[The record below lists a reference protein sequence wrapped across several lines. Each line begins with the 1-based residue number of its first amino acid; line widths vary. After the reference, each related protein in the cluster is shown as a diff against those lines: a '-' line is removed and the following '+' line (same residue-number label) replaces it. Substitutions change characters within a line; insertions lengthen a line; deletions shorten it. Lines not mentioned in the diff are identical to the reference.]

1 MKSNTKKM
9 KTEIFYNGSCS
20 ICAPEIRM
28 YKKIITNE
36 NVEGSNQLDFVD
48 ISVSVPDEF
57 SQEDMLKRLHAKL
70 PNGDIVSG
78 VPAFIALW
86 KQVPGFKGLAFLINL
101 PIIKSVIGGGRGRP
115 KGSLNKPKDGLLPGV
130 PKKPK
135 IFSNWLECKH
145 CEYKCRKRKPLQNHM
160 LEEHNVIIYLC
171 EHCDEMFKDKS
182 ELQKHKLLLCSRLK
196 KLALL

>member
-1 MKSNTKKM
+1 MPFKIRYINFIFLSLHNDIYTKITKKPKSRPQKRLFYVSENSIFKYEKIIFQKNPAIYIFSMKSNAKKM

-101 PIIKSVIGGGRGRP
+101 PIIKSVAIFTY
-115 KGSLNKPKDGLLPGV
+115 D
-130 PKKPK
+130 K
-135 IFSNWLECKH
+135 ILAPTL
-145 CEYKCRKRKPLQNHM
+145 YKRYVRSVKNQNQ
-160 LEEHNVIIYLC
+160 
-171 EHCDEMFKDKS
+171 CDT
-182 ELQKHKLLLCSRLK
+182 
-196 KLALL
+196 

>member
-1 MKSNTKKM
+1 MKLIAKKI

-86 KQVPGFKGLAFLINL
+86 NQVPGFKGLAFLINL
-101 PIIKSVIGGGRGRP
+101 PVIKSVAIFTYDKILAP
-115 KGSLNKPKDGLLPGV
+115 KL
-130 PKKPK
+130 
-135 IFSNWLECKH
+135 
-145 CEYKCRKRKPLQNHM
+145 YKRYIRSVKNQNQ
-160 LEEHNVIIYLC
+160 
-171 EHCDEMFKDKS
+171 CDT
-182 ELQKHKLLLCSRLK
+182 
-196 KLALL
+196 

>member
-1 MKSNTKKM
+1 MIYILKSQKNQNQDLKNDYFTSPETVFLYEKIIFQKNPAIYIFSMKSNAKKM

-28 YKKIITNE
+28 YKKIITYE

-57 SQEDMLKRLHAKL
+57 SHEDMLKRLHAKL

-101 PIIKSVIGGGRGRP
+101 PIVKSVAIFTY
-115 KGSLNKPKDGLLPGV
+115 D
-130 PKKPK
+130 K
-135 IFSNWLECKH
+135 ILAPTL
-145 CEYKCRKRKPLQNHM
+145 YKRYVRSVKNQNQ
-160 LEEHNVIIYLC
+160 
-171 EHCDEMFKDKS
+171 CDT
-182 ELQKHKLLLCSRLK
+182 
-196 KLALL
+196 